1 MVCTT
6 VVVAAMMALLSSR
19 CFATAASSSDRT
31 HSARAAAEPAA
42 VQQPTAA
49 EPAVVARVTDTTAL
63 PGRNMQ
69 FVRDT
74 IGGLAS
80 TNAVTLAPREPE
92 LPAAAAAAPAT
103 LLVIQ
108 ADDYDWKAIFAGAR
122 SGLAVY
128 STGIVVM
135 HWWSNA
141 TTVQMP
147 TYALRDGDIPGSC
160 HAMPDS
166 THASPTLVA
175 TGASTSPPPIASATP
190 RGRG

>member
-1 MVCTT
+1 M
-6 VVVAAMMALLSSR
+6 
-19 CFATAASSSDRT
+19 
-31 HSARAAAEPAA
+31 
-42 VQQPTAA
+42 QQPS
-49 EPAVVARVTDTTAL
+49 PQPFSSQQRPNPQWWPCSHRVTGTTAL
-63 PGRNMQ
+63 PGRSMQ

-80 TNAVTLAPREPE
+80 TNAVPLPPREPE

-135 HWWSNA
+135 
-141 TTVQMP
+141 
-147 TYALRDGDIPGSC
+147 Y
-160 HAMPDS
+160 
-166 THASPTLVA
+166 
-175 TGASTSPPPIASATP
+175 
-190 RGRG
+190 

>member
-1 MVCTT
+1 
-6 VVVAAMMALLSSR
+6 MANGVHHGGGGGNDGAPIIPLLRHSRQQRPNSQRPRSSR
-19 CFATAASSSDRT
+19 TRSRSAAKWWPCS
-31 HSARAAAEPAA
+31 H
-42 VQQPTAA
+42 
-49 EPAVVARVTDTTAL
+49 RVTRTTAL
-63 PGRNMQ
+63 PGRSMQ

-80 TNAVTLAPREPE
+80 TNAVPLPPREPE

-135 HWWSNA
+135 H
-141 TTVQMP
+141 
-147 TYALRDGDIPGSC
+147 
-160 HAMPDS
+160 
-166 THASPTLVA
+166 
-175 TGASTSPPPIASATP
+175 
-190 RGRG
+190 